1 MSICPK
7 CGVSLPDGAKFC
19 SSCGSRTASSASAG
33 TGGRPAPGRTSD
45 AFRDSRSYRS
55 DEYNAFGGGRRPDPS
70 GRSFGSR
77 PDSYRQEQGRRTY
90 DPDDPF
96 GTSRKGTSRGYAPR
110 GYDSGSAFGSPYRDS
125 YRGYGRSGSAKGK
138 IILFGCI
145 GAAVLTGVIILLV
158 VLLGGGG
165 PGSSPQATVKSF
177 VKATSSLNID
187 AMNKCVVPEQKMD
200 DSAKSEISAVKSM
213 IKEFKITVSD
223 IQDPVYNPEKTECDI
238 SATLNITISADSS
251 LGLPS
256 MPGTSSTGRFHLKK
270 VDGKWLIS
278 DMSGMDYLF

>member
-7 CGVSLPDGAKFC
+7 CGASLPDGAKFC

-33 TGGRPAPGRTSD
+33 AGGRPVSGRGGD
-45 AFRDSRSYRS
+45 AFRDSRGYRS
-55 DEYNAFGGGRRPDPS
+55 DEYNAFGGGRHPDPS

-77 PDSYRQEQGRRTY
+77 PDPYRQDRGRRSY

-96 GTSRKGTSRGYAPR
+96 GTAHKSASRGYAPR
-110 GYDSGSAFGSPYRDS
+110 GYDSGSAFGSPYGDA
-125 YRGYGRSGSAKGK
+125 YRGYGRSDGRKGK
-138 IILFGCI
+138 IILFSCI

-177 VKATSSLNID
+177 IKATSSLNID
-187 AMNKCVVPEQKMD
+187 AMNKCVVPEQNMD
-200 DSAKSEISAVKSM
+200 ESAKSEINAVKSM
-213 IKEFKITVSD
+213 IKEFKITASD
-223 IQDPVYNPEKTECDI
+223 IQDPIYNPEKTECDI
-238 SATLNITISADSS
+238 TATLNMTISADSS

-256 MPGTSSTGRFHLKK
+256 MPGTSSTGTFHLKK